1 MRAKGHQQ
9 GRFVSLSGLKKL
21 TSPTG
26 SQYPLLIV
34 DTSREYWLP
43 VFLLCE
49 WYRRQQV
56 ILLLLRQTGAH
67 LSEVLEMTA
76 GGYRKAK
83 HAGRALVK
91 NKGKIS
97 LNTEEGKRYA

>member
-1 MRAKGHQQ
+1 MRAKGRKQ
-9 GRFVSLSGLKKL
+9 GRFVARCGLKKL
-21 TSPTG
+21 TFPPG
-26 SQYPLLIV
+26 SQYPLLV
-34 DTSREYWLP
+34 STTSRGYWLP
-43 VFLLCE
+43 VFFLCE
-49 WYRRQQV
+49 WYSRQQV
-56 ILLLLRQTGAH
+56 ILLLLRQTGAR